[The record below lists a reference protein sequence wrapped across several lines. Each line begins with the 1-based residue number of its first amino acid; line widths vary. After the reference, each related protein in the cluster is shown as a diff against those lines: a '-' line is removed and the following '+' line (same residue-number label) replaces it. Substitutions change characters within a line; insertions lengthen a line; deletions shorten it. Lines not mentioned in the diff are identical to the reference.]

1 MSDKEQ
7 IDEAF
12 GRDGKN
18 FALFKTDFQ
27 GKPTFVLEE
36 RDASG
41 QVVKSSGFESESDAR
56 DEVKKKQGS
65 FFMQQSRSTVPA
77 TADLGKP
84 ASAPS
89 STGGVSQPGADVTTG
104 DNTPDNASAPNP
116 ATTPVKEATE
126 PVPGS
131 QNDPETNATPK
142 QDI

>member
-12 GRDGKN
+12 GRDGRA
-18 FALFKTDFQ
+18 FSLFKQDFQ
-27 GKPTFVLEE
+27 GKPSFVVEE

-41 QVVKSSGFESESDAR
+41 NVVKSSGFDNESDAR
-56 DEVKKKQGS
+56 NHVKDQQGA
-65 FFMQQSRSTVPA
+65 FFMQQSRGTVPA
-77 TADLGKP
+77 TADLGT
-84 ASAPS
+84 SS

-126 PVPGS
+126 PTPGS
-131 QNDPETNATPK
+131 QNGPETNVTPK